1 MKTERKQKIE
11 QLIET
16 TFKNVAELN
25 ELLKK
30 SDYDWANKNVD
41 SEEDDELA
49 ESILN
54 VGDNLV
60 DWGKMFRSWPK
71 LYFPYNRRMMKN
83 KYTVDVAV
91 TIFLQKEVTA
101 GDEGE
106 ANQMAEDGISLS
118 DVTKAYNNGEC
129 EIEIIGSEVEEE
141 DSE

>member
-1 MKTERKQKIE
+1 MKIERKQKIE

-25 ELLKK
+25 EMLKK

-60 DWGKMFRSWPK
+60 DWGKMFRS
-71 LYFPYNRRMMKN
+71 
-83 KYTVDVAV
+83 
-91 TIFLQKEVTA
+91 
-101 GDEGE
+101 
-106 ANQMAEDGISLS
+106 
-118 DVTKAYNNGEC
+118 
-129 EIEIIGSEVEEE
+129 
-141 DSE
+141 

>member
-54 VGDNLV
+54 VRDNLI
-60 DWGKMFRSWPK
+60 DWGKMF
-71 LYFPYNRRMMKN
+71 
-83 KYTVDVAV
+83 
-91 TIFLQKEVTA
+91 
-101 GDEGE
+101 
-106 ANQMAEDGISLS
+106 
-118 DVTKAYNNGEC
+118 
-129 EIEIIGSEVEEE
+129 
-141 DSE
+141 

>member
-25 ELLKK
+25 EILKK

-54 VGDNLV
+54 VRDNLI
-60 DWGKMFRSWPK
+60 DWGKMF
-71 LYFPYNRRMMKN
+71 
-83 KYTVDVAV
+83 
-91 TIFLQKEVTA
+91 
-101 GDEGE
+101 
-106 ANQMAEDGISLS
+106 
-118 DVTKAYNNGEC
+118 
-129 EIEIIGSEVEEE
+129 
-141 DSE
+141 